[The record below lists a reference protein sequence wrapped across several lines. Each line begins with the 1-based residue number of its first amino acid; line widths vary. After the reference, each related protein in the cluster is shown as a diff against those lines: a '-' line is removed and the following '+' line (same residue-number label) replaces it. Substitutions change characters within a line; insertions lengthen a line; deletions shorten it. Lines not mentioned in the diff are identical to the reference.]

1 MARARNYALILLAG
15 ASLTLAAG
23 APSVKIPARLVAPAT
38 PILIAYGKEPPKL
51 DILVTNPTPVARRVL
66 VEAFTFD
73 DTQILLNKYSLW
85 ANVRAGDSALV
96 RTVMGPCHAGF
107 TERTCSVGTIQ
118 VRAVS
123 GEILS
128 QPRSLPAW
136 LRLQNT
142 NFASSIEE
150 FGKREA
156 VASVVVTNDHGRD
169 AHVYLRFRLYNV
181 KGVQVAVCNNE
192 ARPVFSDTNLL
203 VPAGTSTR
211 LGCSSD
217 PFSDVAEVPTSLRV
231 ELLGWEL
238 SE

>member
-1 MARARNYALILLAG
+1 MLLVG
-15 ASLTLAAG
+15 ISVTLSAG
-23 APSVKIPARLVAPAT
+23 APVKIPARLVAPAT
-38 PILIAYGKEPPKL
+38 PIEIAYGEELPKL

-66 VEAFTFD
+66 VEAFAFD
-73 DTQILLNKYSLW
+73 DDQVLLNKYSVW

-96 RTVMGPCHAGF
+96 RTVMEPCHVGF
-107 TERTCSVGTIQ
+107 TERTCSIGTVH

-123 GEILS
+123 EEILTTPKS
-128 QPRSLPAW
+128 VPAW
-136 LRLQNT
+136 LRIGRT
-142 NFASSIEE
+142 NILSSIEE
-150 FGKREA
+150 FGKRDA
-156 VASVVVTNDHGRD
+156 VASVVTNQNRRD
-169 AHVYLRFRLYNV
+169 AHVYLRLRLYNL

-211 LGCSSD
+211 LGCSTD
-217 PFSDVAEVPTSLRV
+217 PFSDVADVPTDVRV